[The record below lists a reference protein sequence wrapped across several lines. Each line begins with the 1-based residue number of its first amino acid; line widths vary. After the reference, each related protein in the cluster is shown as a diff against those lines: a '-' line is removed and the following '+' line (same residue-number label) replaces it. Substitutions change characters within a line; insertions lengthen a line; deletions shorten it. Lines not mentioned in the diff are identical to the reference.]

1 MCLWVCASRSDPVRP
16 SVCWPF
22 VCALIES
29 FRCPGR
35 WPIVEP
41 VQLICALC
49 SLLAITFT
57 QEHHNVQSFRPRPLR
72 GPGLGFA
79 QRPDAFSLIVIVCGN
94 LISAFSTRVCTFSL
108 PLSSLSPSPS
118 RRHVCPLCVCV
129 FVCQRNFACSCQDLD
144 LFNNAGYVM
153 DLLKACPHVSVLHSP
168 FSACVCHKLSPC
180 PWLEAS
186 LFN

>member
-1 MCLWVCASRSDPVRP
+1 MSWTLAHCRASPADMRFMQFIGDYIHSRAPQRP
-16 SVCWPF
+16 IISSSSSSW
-22 VCALIES
+22 S
-29 FRCPGR
+29 
-35 WPIVEP
+35 W
-41 VQLICALC
+41 
-49 SLLAITFT
+49 SW
-57 QEHHNVQSFRPRPLR
+57 
-72 GPGLGFA
+72 LGFA

-129 FVCQRNFACSCQDLD
+129 FVWQRNFACSCQDLD